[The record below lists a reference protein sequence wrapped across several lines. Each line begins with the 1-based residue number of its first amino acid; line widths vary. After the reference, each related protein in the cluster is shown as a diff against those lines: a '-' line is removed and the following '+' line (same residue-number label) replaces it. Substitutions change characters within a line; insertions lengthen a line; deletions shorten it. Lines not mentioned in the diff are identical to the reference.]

1 MKCAFCMVNEA
12 KYDSKP
18 DWNVGGKLCSEC
30 YDYKYVH
37 DPKSL
42 VNKSFFRKILKISK
56 KKWLVAIIASLLGI
70 SVIMRIIVQ
79 N

>member
-1 MKCAFCMVNEA
+1 MVNEA
-12 KYDSKP
+12 EYDSKP
-18 DWNVGGKLCSEC
+18 DWNVSGKLCSEC

-37 DPKSL
+37 DPKSF

-56 KKWLVAIIASLLGI
+56 KKWLIAIITSLLVF